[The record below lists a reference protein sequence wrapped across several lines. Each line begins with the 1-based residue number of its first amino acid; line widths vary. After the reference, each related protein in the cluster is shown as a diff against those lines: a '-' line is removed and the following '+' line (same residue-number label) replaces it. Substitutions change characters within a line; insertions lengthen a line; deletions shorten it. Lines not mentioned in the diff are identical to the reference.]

1 MERDNHLA
9 INYVI
14 PNSWMKYDISAVA
27 KDLIEAKANI
37 LALTTTP
44 FQRNWV
50 EGLQEIQLKR
60 EVAGT
65 SRIEGAD
72 FTEGELEVALRQNAT
87 PEELKTRS
95 QRQAHSAVTTYR
107 WIASLQDDHP
117 IDASLIKEVHRR
129 IVTNCDDDHC
139 APGVIH
145 GADCNV
151 TFGIPKHRGCDGGKM
166 CIKAFDDLVTAI
178 NHEFRGHDPLI
189 QALALH
195 YHFAAMHP
203 FLDGNGRTAR
213 ALEALMLQRA
223 DVTDRAFIAM
233 SNYYY
238 DEKDTYLRTLSQV
251 REKNHDLTPFLIFG
265 LRGITLQSG
274 RLYSEIRRNMQVVL
288 FKNMMYEL
296 FNRLDS
302 PRKRVIKE
310 RQIELLKFLL
320 EVETMDWHD
329 LRRKMEPY
337 YTKVANF
344 QRTIVRDVGGLIHL
358 GAVAVNE
365 TSKGKYSMSARLQ
378 WPQEITESDF
388 FTKVN
393 MLPKGKTHSFLR

>member
-1 MERDNHLA
+1 
-9 INYVI
+9 
-14 PNSWMKYDISAVA
+14 
-27 KDLIEAKANI
+27 
-37 LALTTTP
+37 
-44 FQRNWV
+44 
-50 EGLQEIQLKR
+50 
-60 EVAGT
+60 
-65 SRIEGAD
+65 
-72 FTEGELEVALRQNAT
+72 
-87 PEELKTRS
+87 
-95 QRQAHSAVTTYR
+95 
-107 WIASLQDDHP
+107 
-117 IDASLIKEVHRR
+117 
-129 IVTNCDDDHC
+129 
-139 APGVIH
+139 
-145 GADCNV
+145 
-151 TFGIPKHRGCDGGKM
+151 
-166 CIKAFDDLVTAI
+166 
-178 NHEFRGHDPLI
+178 
-189 QALALH
+189 
-195 YHFAAMHP
+195 MHP

-288 FKNMMYEL
+288 FRNMMYEL

-337 YTKVANF
+337 YAKVANSH
-344 QRTIVRDVGGLIHL
+344 RTIVRDVNGLIHL

-393 MLPKGKTHSFLR
+393 MLPKGKTHSFFR